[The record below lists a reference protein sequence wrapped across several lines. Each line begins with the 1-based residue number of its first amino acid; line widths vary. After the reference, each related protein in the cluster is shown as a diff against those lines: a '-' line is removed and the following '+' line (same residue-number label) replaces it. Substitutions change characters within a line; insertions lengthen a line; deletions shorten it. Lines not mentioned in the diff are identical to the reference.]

1 MIDIVAFGSIHIMK
15 FMFWL
20 LGFGTQNHAEYSSQ
34 AQKQKIY
41 KKNDF
46 FKNEEKNKKIE
57 TVWLQK
63 TFRDYPKKNLVVVWQ
78 KLRSVFCFDEPW
90 VNAKGIP

>member
-1 MIDIVAFGSIHIMK
+1 
-15 FMFWL
+15 MFWL

-34 AQKQKIY
+34 AQKQKNLQ
-41 KKNDF
+41 KNDF
-46 FKNEEKNKKIE
+46 FKNEEKN
-57 TVWLQK
+57 QK
-63 TFRDYPKKNLVVVWQ
+63 NRNGVTSENVSRLPKKNLVVVWQ

>member
-1 MIDIVAFGSIHIMK
+1 MIDIVAFGSIHIVK

-41 KKNDF
+41 KKPIF
-46 FKNEEKNKKIE
+46 SKMKKKIKKIE

-63 TFRDYPKKNLVVVWQ
+63 TFRDYPKKIWWSYDKNCDLCFVLTNL
-78 KLRSVFCFDEPW
+78 
-90 VNAKGIP
+90 G